1 METGTTSP
9 VQDAL
14 ERRFREVLGI
24 EPSVTH
30 RWAAT
35 AGYTADGLP
44 ILEEVRPGVWATGGY
59 CGTGNLFGAA
69 CGRAIARMALGITRD
84 TLLD

>member
-1 METGTTSP
+1 MDTTVTRP

-14 ERRFREVLGI
+14 ERRFREVIGI
-24 EPSVTH
+24 EPIVTH

-35 AGYTADGLP
+35 AGYTENGLP
-44 ILEEVRPGVWATGGY
+44 VLEQVRPGVWATGGY
-59 CGTGNLFGAA
+59 SGTGNLFGAA
-69 CGRAIARMALGITRD
+69 CGRATARLALGIASD